1 MTFDTALTQMR
12 RLTNAI
18 LFFWVNIYQFPN
30 IALLSRKCSINATT
44 KYKYIQSFY
53 LYLDGDLSQ
62 IEVNCLAHIIVVMG
76 HRCLFSLEY
85 PNPQFLRTR
94 SITMYIVH
102 QHVLKNRRNRCTTL
116 EKKNNFFILHPFII
130 RP

>member
-1 MTFDTALTQMR
+1 MH
-12 RLTNAI
+12 
-18 LFFWVNIYQFPN
+18 N

-44 KYKYIQSFY
+44 KYKYIQNFY
-53 LYLDGDLSQ
+53 SCLDGDLSQ

-85 PNPQFLRTR
+85 PNPRFLRTR

-116 EKKNNFFILHPFII
+116 EKKQFFYTTSFHHSSLALHRCYYSVFSIESESCVSEY
-130 RP
+130 